1 MRGIP
6 GRVGVGDEEDVL
18 VRRRAEAP
26 GLVAKINGCL
36 SGVERER
43 ERERE
48 RKKKKKGIHRISW
61 TISNAPCDM
70 IDVSHEVSQR
80 LSYYVLYITSNFRLI
95 PTHDEL

>member
-43 ERERE
+43 EREGKE
-48 RKKKKKGIHRISW
+48 KKGTHRISW

>member
-43 ERERE
+43 EG
-48 RKKKKKGIHRISW
+48 KKKKREFI
-61 TISNAPCDM
+61 
-70 IDVSHEVSQR
+70 E
-80 LSYYVLYITSNFRLI
+80 
-95 PTHDEL
+95 

>member
-43 ERERE
+43 ERGKE
-48 RKKKKKGIHRISW
+48 KKKEFI
-61 TISNAPCDM
+61 
-70 IDVSHEVSQR
+70 E
-80 LSYYVLYITSNFRLI
+80 
-95 PTHDEL
+95 